1 VESPVKNK
9 LEYRDLLA
17 IPDDGKRY
25 ELLDGEVSVT
35 PAPSPVHQ
43 RIVLA
48 LAVRFIEYFHARG
61 IGEVFVSP
69 LDVILTDRDVI
80 EPDVVVVG
88 RPAQISH
95 RGIEGSPLLVV
106 EVLSPSTRE
115 RDRTVKAQRCARL
128 GIRHYWIVDPEARRV
143 ECLRE
148 SAGAYELVLATE
160 GDQTLVHPDWPA
172 LAVDLGALW
181 RGWGV
186 W

>member
-17 IPDDGKRY
+17 IPSDGKRY

-35 PAPSPVHQ
+35 PAPNPVHQ
-43 RIVLA
+43 RLVLA
-48 LAVRFIEYFHARG
+48 LAMRFVEYFHALG

-69 LDVILTDRDVI
+69 IDVILTDRDVV

-88 RPAQISH
+88 RPDQVSQ

-115 RDRTVKAQRCARL
+115 HDRTVKAQRYARL
-128 GIRHYWIVDPEARRV
+128 GVPHYWIVDPETQRV

-148 SAGAYELVLATE
+148 HAGSYEPVLVAERHHTLA
-160 GDQTLVHPDWPA
+160 HPDWPT
-172 LAVDLGALW
+172 LAVDLEALW
-181 RGWGV
+181 RASGV
-186 W
+186 

>member
-1 VESPVKNK
+1 MHDVTFQPRDHPSPCRARKPGVRFRRKEGSLVESPVKNK

-115 RDRTVKAQRCARL
+115 
-128 GIRHYWIVDPEARRV
+128 
-143 ECLRE
+143 
-148 SAGAYELVLATE
+148 
-160 GDQTLVHPDWPA
+160 
-172 LAVDLGALW
+172 
-181 RGWGV
+181 
-186 W
+186 